1 MSRPRPTPLPNEPD
15 LHGFLPGCYRNFGP
29 IRGES
34 FAGFMLRLAG
44 ANGYAG
50 IRDLLRAR
58 NLATNR
64 PLGDDLLSARSSV
77 HALADIGR
85 MAVGDPDALRK
96 YQVVIHPDDSIFFRE
111 CRIVREALL
120 DQRASV
126 CSACLALHGWA
137 SEEWDLTPV
146 TACPS
151 HFVVLRDECDACGHP
166 ISWGRRALL
175 QCDKCG
181 ADLREQPSRAAES
194 GAIEVSED
202 FAALAPF
209 RIEIQGGLIGN
220 GTWDEMFHVF
230 KALLLPNATWA
241 HGQWDGLAI
250 FDLPVRIRHTATL
263 ALDAIRHRRCYR
275 LPGLAPMG
283 AQALRP
289 LCAVPRQ
296 GLVQK
301 QAYDLLMQP
310 GGLSNEVAI
319 ALSGHEGE
327 AESRAGAALFAGRPP
342 SLSSHRDVAEFLG
355 VDLEMVSALR
365 ELRAIPSHSAQ
376 DVGLDIDRLLATRK
390 FLREGLLDLG
400 ELGAIVGV
408 PVQAEDLS
416 DAGLLP
422 RWNPRNKS
430 DWRVQLDIVVALHMQ
445 LTAYWHETHCLSTSV
460 RVGELTRGDP
470 YPYRTVAATVSLILN
485 REVAIVAWSSPFTWA
500 AIEVDVPGG
509 DLILRR
515 ITPPRVLNNDRRG
528 SSGQRSSVT
537 LGSIVGTHP

>member
-1 MSRPRPTPLPNEPD
+1 MSRARPTPLSNDPD
-15 LHGFLPGCYRNFGP
+15 PHGYLPGCYRNFGP
-29 IRGES
+29 ARGES
-34 FAGFMLRLAG
+34 FAGFLLRLAG

-58 NLATNR
+58 NLATRR
-64 PLGDDLLSARSSV
+64 PLGDDLVDARSSIRTIED
-77 HALADIGR
+77 LGR
-85 MAVGDPDALRK
+85 MAVGDRDSLGK
-96 YQVVIHPDDSIFFRE
+96 YQIVIHPDHSIFFRE

-146 TACPS
+146 TACPT
-151 HFVVLRDECDACGHP
+151 HFVVLRDECDACGHL
-166 ISWGRRALL
+166 ISWGRRTLL

-181 ADLREQPSRAAES
+181 ADLREQPSPAAER

-209 RIEIQGGLIGN
+209 RIEIKRGLVGT

-230 KALLLPNATWA
+230 KALLLPNATWSR
-241 HGQWDGLAI
+241 GQWDCLAI
-250 FDLPVRIRHTATL
+250 CDLPVRIRHTATL
-263 ALDAIRHRRCYR
+263 ALDAIRHRRCYH

-296 GLVQK
+296 GLAQK
-301 QAYDLLMQP
+301 QAYELLMQP
-310 GGLSNEVAI
+310 GGLSNEVAT

-327 AESRAGAALFAGRPP
+327 AESRAGAALFDGRPP

-355 VDLEMVSALR
+355 VEIGMVSALR

-390 FLREGLLDLG
+390 FLREGLLNLG
-400 ELGAIVGV
+400 ELTAIVGV
-408 PVQAEDLS
+408 PVHADDLS

-430 DWRVQLDIVVALHMQ
+430 DSRVQLDIVVALHMQ
-445 LTAYWHETHCLSTSV
+445 LTAYWHETHCLSKSI
-460 RVGELTRGDP
+460 RVGELSHGDP
-470 YPYRTVAATVSLILN
+470 HPYRTVSASVNLILN

-500 AIEVDVPGG
+500 AMEVDVPGG

-515 ITPPRVLNNDRRG
+515 ITLPPILKNDWRG
-528 SSGQRSSVT
+528 TSGQRSSVT
-537 LGSIVGTHP
+537 LGSIIS